1 MKMKILKDDLNF
13 LKELANDFFQQTEIV
28 TKLNQFV
35 ENQIKGWEIWL
46 QVEFALFLF
55 NHPNVS
61 EIEREK
67 RYELDKRISKDKNT
81 CSVDFIIRQKFKKSA
96 IPLEIKQHEN
106 ASNCIRNMLKDIEKY
121 EKVKDS
127 SATTGRSLWC
137 LGVHPTVEKDYLKK
151 IIDDNR
157 FREIHPDYVFSKNI
171 EGTSFSFTLI

>member
-28 TKLNQFV
+28 NKLNQFI
-35 ENQIKGWEIWL
+35 ENRIKGWEIWL

-67 RYELDKRISKDKNT
+67 RYELDKRMSKDKNI
-81 CSVDFIIRQKFKKSA
+81 CSIDFLIRQKFKQSA

-106 ASNCIRNMLKDIEKY
+106 ASNCICYMLKDIEKY
-121 EKVKDS
+121 EKVKGS
-127 SATTGRSLWC
+127 GTTTGRSLWC
-137 LGVHPTVEKDYLKK
+137 LGVHPTVEEDYLKRL
-151 IIDDNR
+151 IDDNK
-157 FREIHPDYVFSKNI
+157 FRKFIQIMCFLKILKGRALV
-171 EGTSFSFTLI
+171 LL